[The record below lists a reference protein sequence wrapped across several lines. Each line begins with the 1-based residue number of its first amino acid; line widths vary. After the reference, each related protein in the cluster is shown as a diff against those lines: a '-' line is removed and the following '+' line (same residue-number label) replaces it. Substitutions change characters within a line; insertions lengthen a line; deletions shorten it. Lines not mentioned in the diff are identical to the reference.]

1 MMNEREPD
9 MDEQRKDQIIMAQVG
24 EQKGAEPDKPNFDPP
39 KFNEHVEFLTKN
51 YGKTL
56 SPLGVKVAKIL
67 GFMFDGLHHIHKES
81 LHERTHWNDAKCI
94 EVVLYHN
101 LATFD
106 GDLLTELV
114 ILSHDECVRVEVNAK
129 APNYVQLLFS
139 PRVRDD
145 GKNHLFER
153 MPTMED
159 HITQIRKHYGKVEP

>member
-1 MMNEREPD
+1 MDESEREPD
-9 MDEQRKDQIIMAQVG
+9 NDEARKEQIIAAQIE
-24 EQKGAEPDKPNFDPP
+24 EQKTPESMKEPE
-39 KFNEHVEFLTKN
+39 NEHVSWLKKS
-51 YGKTL
+51 GKAC
-56 SPLGVKVAKIL
+56 SPLGEKVASIL
-67 GFMFDGLHHIHKES
+67 GFMFDGLHHIPKEV
-81 LHERTHWNDAKCI
+81 LHERTHWNDKTCI

-114 ILSHDECVRVEVNAK
+114 VLSHDECVRVEVNAK
-129 APNYVQLLFS
+129 APMYVQLMFS

-159 HITQIRKHYGKVEP
+159 HIAKIRKNYGA